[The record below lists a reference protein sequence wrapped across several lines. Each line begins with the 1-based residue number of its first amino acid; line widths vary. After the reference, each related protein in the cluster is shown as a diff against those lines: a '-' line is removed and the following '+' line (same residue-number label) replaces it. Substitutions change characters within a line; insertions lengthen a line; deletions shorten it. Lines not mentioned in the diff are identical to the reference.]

1 MEENMK
7 IALMFSLLLI
17 GMADVAA
24 CHDHSPRMEVLVN
37 GAPVPTYFHK
47 GTTYLEAIKGK
58 EYEIRLTNPLGVRI
72 AVALAVDGLNTIDAR
87 HTEARFGR
95 KWVLEPYQS
104 IVISGWQTNARQA
117 RRFYFTTEDRSY
129 SAWLNKTKNLGII
142 SAAFFKEK
150 IRLVQPEPILSAV
163 PESPQAGSPH
173 RHKDQSRAEAAGAAE
188 MQSKGMEE
196 KGASLD
202 SPSEYA
208 ATGIGDRIHHEV
220 ESIYMDLEDQP
231 FAAFN
236 LRYEFRPALVRL
248 GVIPPLISRDPLI
261 RRENARGFRDSTFCP
276 EP

>member
-1 MEENMK
+1 MK

-150 IRLVQPEPILSAV
+150 IRLVQPAPILSAV